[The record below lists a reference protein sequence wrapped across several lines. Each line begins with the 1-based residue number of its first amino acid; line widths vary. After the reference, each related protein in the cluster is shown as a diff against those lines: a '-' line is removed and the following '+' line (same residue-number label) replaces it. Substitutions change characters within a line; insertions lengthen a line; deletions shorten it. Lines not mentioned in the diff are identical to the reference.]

1 MGTRGWWRVS
11 SFGYKF
17 CTPLRTDKTLVLD
30 ARTVGNPYT
39 HGVSD
44 DELRARVLADPAAL
58 AMVDR
63 ACEFLRNANGGIV
76 LVGCSYGRHRSVAIA
91 DEISR
96 RMRAWND
103 EDWEPQA

>member
-17 CTPLRTDKTLVLD
+17 CAPSHSPHTLILD
-30 ARTVGNPYT
+30 ARTLKNPYT
-39 HGVSD
+39 HGTSD
-44 DELRARVLADPAAL
+44 DELRARVLEDPAAQR
-58 AMVDR
+58 MVDR
-63 ACEFLRNANGGIV
+63 ACEYLRNANGGIV

-96 RMRAWND
+96 RMRDWND
-103 EDWEPQA
+103 EDWEPQT